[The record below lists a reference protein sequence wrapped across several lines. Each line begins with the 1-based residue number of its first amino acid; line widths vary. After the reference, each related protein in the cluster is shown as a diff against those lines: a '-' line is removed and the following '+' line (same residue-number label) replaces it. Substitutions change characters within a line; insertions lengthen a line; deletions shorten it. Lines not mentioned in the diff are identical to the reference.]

1 MGSNNVHNQY
11 RLNSCVVMA
20 MSLVQV
26 LNQVFEVL
34 FFGSGMWLGL
44 LLFIILAISL
54 VQKLKEAGILIMP
67 IIIWMGIEYA
77 TRINNDPQKFIWP
90 VIILFLI
97 ASFIIYKL
105 VK

>member
-1 MGSNNVHNQY
+1 MGSYHVHGKY
-11 RLNSCVVMA
+11 RLNNCVVMA
-20 MSLVQV
+20 MTLEI

-34 FFGSGMWLGL
+34 FFGNGMWLGL

-105 VK
+105 IK